1 MALSVGKRILQS
13 LTAFKS
19 RKYPGKDVETL
30 ADTVAEA
37 YGKRNEI
44 VSGGVV
50 TLGTGISSS
59 ALPIDMTEMGIVLK
73 GFMMAPIVAQN
84 DDDLFATAS
93 DVGQAIYSDGATAA
107 GISLANPSSAYV
119 TVIACNSD
127 GAGGADEADGGTPLL
142 VAVVAGVSGTLAAA
156 HLTSAEIQ
164 AALDASTAV
173 HAGVTGWVHVC
184 SIIYSRTGASTW
196 TAPVV
201 MNRNNVLGS

>member
-1 MALSVGKRILQS
+1 MSLSVGKRILQS

-59 ALPIDMTEMGIVLK
+59 VLPIDTTAMGLVLK
-73 GFMMAPIVAQN
+73 GFMMAPVAAQN
-84 DDDLFATAS
+84 DADLFATAGA
-93 DVGQAIYSDGATAA
+93 VGQAIYSDGATAA
-107 GISLANPSSAYV
+107 ALALANPSAAYV

-127 GAGGADEADGGTPLL
+127 GAGGDANADGGTPLL
-142 VAVVAGVSGTLAAA
+142 VAVVAGVSGTLAAS